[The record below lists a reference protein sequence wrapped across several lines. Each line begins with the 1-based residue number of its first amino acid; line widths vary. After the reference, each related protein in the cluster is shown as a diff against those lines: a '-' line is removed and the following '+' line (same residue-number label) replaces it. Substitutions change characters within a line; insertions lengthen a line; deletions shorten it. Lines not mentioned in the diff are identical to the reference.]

1 MIAISCG
8 SPKGW
13 PLSSRARPGR
23 IQAHPKA
30 DAGPWLVAAL
40 SVLAVGVV
48 VGIVLG
54 RFLPEAAPPPA
65 EAALETEAT
74 PPTPRPAR
82 ESTSSAAQA
91 PAARA
96 SATNAAALPA
106 WRRNAVAVIAAPEAP
121 WIAIVIDDMGLNR
134 ANSAR
139 AIGLPGPL
147 TLAYL
152 PYAEG
157 LAAQT
162 ERARAA
168 GHELLVH
175 LPMEPMSVTEDPGP
189 NALITTLDG
198 DEIARRLDWALDRFE
213 GYVGASNHMG
223 SRFTADAAAM
233 TGVLDE
239 LRRRG
244 LMFLDSRTIAGT
256 KGRGLAQALGVP
268 FAERDVFL
276 DNELSAAAIGRQ
288 LDLAAA
294 IARRQGYAVAI
305 GHPHTVT
312 LEVLERRLPELQR
325 RGFVLVAV
333 AAVAG
338 RGLGLEQ
345 GVEGTLVNLDP

>member
-1 MIAISCG
+1 M
-8 SPKGW
+8 
-13 PLSSRARPGR
+13 
-23 IQAHPKA
+23 
-30 DAGPWLVAAL
+30 
-40 SVLAVGVV
+40 V

-54 RFLPEAAPPPA
+54 RFIPEAAPPPA
-65 EAALETEAT
+65 EAALEVEA
-74 PPTPRPAR
+74 RPAAR
-82 ESTSSAAQA
+82 ESTGPPAQA
-91 PAARA
+91 PAPQA
-96 SATNAAALPA
+96 SGANLAALPA
-106 WRRNAVAVIAAPEAP
+106 WRRNAVAVAAPLGAP
-121 WIAIVIDDMGLNR
+121 WIAIVIDDMGPNR

-139 AIGLPGPL
+139 AVRLPGPL

-175 LPMEPMSVTEDPGP
+175 IPMEPMSAAEDPGL
-189 NALITTLDG
+189 NALATTLDG
-198 DEIARRLDWALDRFE
+198 EEIARRLNWALDRFE

-244 LMFLDSRTIAGT
+244 LMFLDSRTTART
-256 KGRGLAQALGVP
+256 KGRALAEASGVP
-268 FAERDVFL
+268 FVERDVFL
-276 DNELSAAAIGRQ
+276 DNELSAAAVGRQ

-294 IARRQGYAVAI
+294 IARREGHAVAI

-312 LEVLERRLPELQR
+312 LEVLERRLPELER
-325 RGFVLVAV
+325 RGFVLVPV
-333 AAVAG
+333 AAIAA
-338 RGLGLEQ
+338 RDLGLEQ
-345 GVEGTLVNLDP
+345 RVEGPLVHLDP